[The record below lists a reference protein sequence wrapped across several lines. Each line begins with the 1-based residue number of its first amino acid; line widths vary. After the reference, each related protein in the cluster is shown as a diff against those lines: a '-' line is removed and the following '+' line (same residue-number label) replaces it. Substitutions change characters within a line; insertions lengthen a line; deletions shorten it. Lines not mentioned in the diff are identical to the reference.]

1 MLDITIFNLPRE
13 LVALNGYRPKVS
25 LNAQFEGRTTYLTLS
40 VEFYKD
46 PHFDSYA
53 VPRID
58 IDFTA
63 GDTGEPD
70 GVRIVSEGA
79 RFSSILST
87 QNQKDL
93 LGVYLRIKQYFCILG
108 IDERKI
114 A

>member
-1 MLDITIFNLPRE
+1 MLDFTVFNLPRE
-13 LVALNGYRPKVS
+13 LVALSGYRPKVS
-25 LNAQFEGRTTYLTLS
+25 LNAQFEGKTTYLTLS
-40 VEFYKD
+40 IEFYKD

-79 RFSSILST
+79 RFSNILNT

-93 LGVYLRIKQYFCILG
+93 LGVYLRIKQYFYILG

>member
-1 MLDITIFNLPRE
+1 MLDLTVFNLPRE

-25 LNAQFEGRTTYLTLS
+25 LKAQFEGRTTYLTLS

-63 GDTGEPD
+63 EGTGEPES
-70 GVRIVSEGA
+70 VVIVNEGA
-79 RFSSILST
+79 RFGNVLGT

-93 LGVYLRIKQYFCILG
+93 LGVYLRIKHYFYILG
-108 IDERKI
+108 IGERKV
-114 A
+114 

>member
-1 MLDITIFNLPRE
+1 MLDLTVFNLPRE
-13 LVALNGYRPKVS
+13 LVALSGYRPQVS

-63 GDTGEPD
+63 EGTGEPESAI
-70 GVRIVSEGA
+70 IVNEGA
-79 RFSSILST
+79 RFSNVLGT

-93 LGVYLRIKQYFCILG
+93 LGVYRRIKHYFYILG
-108 IDERKI
+108 IGERKV
-114 A
+114 

>member
-1 MLDITIFNLPRE
+1 MLDLTVFNLPSG

-25 LNAQFEGRTTYLTLS
+25 LNAQFEGMTTYLTLS

-63 GDTGEPD
+63 EDTGEPED
-70 GVRIVSEGA
+70 ASIVSGGA
-79 RFSSILST
+79 RFSNILST

-93 LGVYLRIKQYFCILG
+93 LSVYLRIKQYFYILG
-108 IDERKI
+108 IGERKI

>member
-1 MLDITIFNLPRE
+1 MLDLTVFNLPRQ

-63 GDTGEPD
+63 ENTGEPD
-70 GVRIVSEGA
+70 GVSIVSEGA
-79 RFSSILST
+79 RFGNILST

-93 LGVYLRIKQYFCILG
+93 LGVYLRIKQYFYILG
-108 IDERKI
+108 IGERKI

>member
-46 PHFDSYA
+46 PLFDSYA

-63 GDTGEPD
+63 EGTGEPES
-70 GVRIVSEGA
+70 VSIVNEGA
-79 RFSSILST
+79 RFGNILST
-87 QNQKDL
+87 QNQKEL
-93 LGVYLRIKQYFCILG
+93 LGVYLRIKHYFYILG
-108 IDERKI
+108 IGERKV
-114 A
+114 

>member
-1 MLDITIFNLPRE
+1 MLDFTVFNLPRE
-13 LVALNGYRPKVS
+13 LVALSGYRPKVS

-63 GDTGEPD
+63 EGTGEPES
-70 GVRIVSEGA
+70 GSIVNEGA
-79 RFSSILST
+79 RLSNVIGT

-93 LGVYLRIKQYFCILG
+93 LGVYLRINQYFYILG
-108 IDERKI
+108 IAERKV
-114 A
+114 